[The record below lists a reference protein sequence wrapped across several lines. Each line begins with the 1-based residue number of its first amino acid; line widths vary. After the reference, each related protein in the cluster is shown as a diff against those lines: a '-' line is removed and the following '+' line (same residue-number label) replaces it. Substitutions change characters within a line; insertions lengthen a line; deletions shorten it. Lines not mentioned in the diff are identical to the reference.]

1 MLVGH
6 IKNKVVTSLIH
17 QSNKSNKKK
26 FGISERL
33 ILSHRPR
40 YAEMKDMQVSVTKNS
55 YTWLMF
61 TPAW

>member
-17 QSNKSNKKK
+17 QSNKKK